1 MDESKYQIPAK
12 YHQEVYPANPNGS
25 DFNAAML
32 CSDNGRHLVMMP
44 HLERST
50 FPGIGHITRKTERIN
65 FLPGSLPLKMQSV
78 GLTKN
83 NKANFIN

>member
-1 MDESKYQIPAK
+1 
-12 YHQEVYPANPNGS
+12 
-25 DFNAAML
+25 
-32 CSDNGRHLVMMP
+32 MMP

-50 FPGIGHITRKTERIN
+50 FPWNWAHYPQNRKDE
-65 FLPGSLPLKMQSV
+65 FSPGSLPLKMQSV